1 MNIVSEPN
9 HKYAAERVIVMKPQ
23 LAKDRNKR
31 AKRIET
37 NRKYKSVRTKAERKP
52 PLRSI
57 DCQYFAIEDALM
69 ESGYYD

>member
-1 MNIVSEPN
+1 
-9 HKYAAERVIVMKPQ
+9 MKPQ